1 MTTAPI
7 SRRGFTLIELLVVI
21 TIIAVL
27 AGLTLGVTGNV
38 RHKAAVSRAKV
49 EISGIETALLRYKI
63 DNGDYPEAQA
73 VSLTD
78 PSATFFP
85 NTPAVGNPS
94 NYKTA
99 GKALFA
105 ALLGRTK
112 YSDPIDTA
120 NGKVQYLELKESQTE
135 LNSGASYII
144 DPFGYPYG
152 YYYNP
157 VGIGGTSTAPTAKK
171 SLYNFVE
178 PDIWSTAGETK
189 EIENP
194 YNADGSI
201 QSSVTD
207 KMARYLRWVTNWGSK
222 Q

>member
-1 MTTAPI
+1 MTATQFT
-7 SRRGFTLIELLVVI
+7 RRGFTLIELLVVI

-49 EISGIETALLRYKI
+49 EISGIETALMRYKI
-63 DNGDYPEAQA
+63 DNGDYPEANQA
-73 VSLTD
+73 VSGLTA
-78 PSATFFP
+78 SSTFFP
-85 NTPAVGNPS
+85 TTAGNPS

-112 YSDPIDTA
+112 YSDPVDTA
-120 NGKVQYLELKESQTE
+120 GGKVQYLELKESQTE

-152 YYYNP
+152 YFYDP
-157 VGIGGTSTAPTAKK
+157 VGIGGTSTTPTAKK

-189 EIENP
+189 NIDNP

-201 QSSVTD
+201 KNPVTD
-207 KMARYLRWVTNWGSK
+207 EMARYLRWVTNWGSK